1 MARGRL
7 GGIDLNLLHALEAL
21 LDERNVTRA
30 GQRIQMSQPAMS
42 SALARLRVHFGDDLL
57 VRVGRGYELTA
68 LAQSLGQDVRRAL
81 DTLESALSPE
91 LGFDATQSDRRFSVA
106 ASDYAVTVVIE
117 PLLALMAQRAPRARV
132 EFEPIMFNNDE
143 ADSWLRRC
151 DVVLTAT
158 GFGVPGRRLEV
169 FRDRFVC
176 MTSTGNPWIRDG
188 RLDLAAL
195 AEIPHAVANFG
206 DQPTP
211 AEARLAELG
220 VKAPIG
226 AVVSGLL
233 QLPFAVAG
241 TDLCAFVPERLA
253 LQTQN
258 LLDLQIVEVPTA
270 GDIELV
276 EAAHWHP
283 SRAKEPGL
291 QWFRSLLREV
301 RDQLT
306 SPIAPV

>member
-1 MARGRL
+1 MASSRL
-7 GGIDLNLLHALEAL
+7 GGIDLNLLHALDAL
-21 LDERNVTRA
+21 LEERNVTRA

-42 SALARLRVHFGDDLL
+42 AALARLRAHFNDELL
-57 VRVGRGYELTA
+57 VRVGRGYDLTELAAT
-68 LAQSLGQDVRRAL
+68 LIEDVRRAI
-81 DTLESALSPE
+81 TGLESALSPK
-91 LGFDATQSDRRFSVA
+91 LGFDAMHSDRRFAVA

-117 PLLALMAQRAPRARV
+117 PLMKLMAERAPKARV

-176 MTSTGNPWIRDG
+176 IASKANPWVHNG
-188 RLDLAAL
+188 VLELCAL
-195 AEIPHAVANFG
+195 TEIPHAVANFG
-206 DQPTP
+206 DSRTP
-211 AEARLAELG
+211 AEVRLTELG
-220 VKAPIG
+220 IQVPIG

-241 TDLCAFVPERLA
+241 TDLCSFVPERLA
-253 LQTQN
+253 RQTTD
-258 LLDLQIVEVPTA
+258 LLDLQIVDVAT

-283 SRAKEPGL
+283 ARAEEPGL
-291 QWFRSLLREV
+291 QWFRSILREV
-301 RDQLT
+301 REQLT
-306 SPIAPV
+306 APIATT